1 MASNGPDRFTSM
13 SKVRLLVAL
22 VLLALSFTSV
32 SGAEAQACHT
42 VEFRKPEKERF
53 RTTLGLLAAGYGSGD
68 DAGDYQGLYAGFGY
82 RADWYGG
89 EVLLPAYRLSRDA
102 GTEYGLGD
110 LVLTARG
117 TAIRAR
123 EGTLTAG
130 VELPVMFPTGDSSR
144 ELGMGR
150 VMPMPGLWF
159 AFVRAPLSVRVQ
171 AGYGHMIG
179 TEKVAKAHHHG
190 AATGPMR
197 HPIVNPMN
205 RSEFEHGLTLGLGLS
220 RTLSVHARWFGA
232 VPIADDHGVVRE
244 ILAAGATASMDAFD
258 VTLEGQRPVAGD
270 PFDYKLVLQL
280 GASF

>member
-1 MASNGPDRFTSM
+1 MSN
-13 SKVRLLVAL
+13 VRLLVAS
-22 VLLALSFTSV
+22 VVLALWASAPTRA
-32 SGAEAQACHT
+32 GAQACHT
-42 VEFRKPEKERF
+42 VELRKPEQDRF

-68 DAGDYQGLYAGFGY
+68 AAGDYQGLYTGFGY
-82 RADWYGG
+82 RADWYGA
-89 EVLLPAYRLSRDA
+89 EVLLPAYRLSRSA

-110 LVLTARG
+110 LVVTARG

-123 EGTLTAG
+123 GDTLTAG

-159 AFVRAPLSVRVQ
+159 AFVHAPLSVRVQ

-179 TEKVAKAHHHG
+179 TEKVAQAHHHE
-190 AATGPMR
+190 AASGPMR
-197 HPIVNPMN
+197 HPVVNPMN
-205 RSEFEHGLTLGLGLS
+205 RSEFEHGLTFGLGLA
-220 RTLSVHARWFGA
+220 RMLSVHARWFGA
-232 VPIADDHGVVRE
+232 VPIGDDKGVVRE